1 MIELSWCSIN
11 HILFPLT
18 LQVSE
23 TIISSGGLKNQ
34 FARREKR
41 GRKGT
46 TPSCYIKSMCVN
58 QSVTLTVLYSEIR
71 GEWTD
76 VQKWWQ
82 VELEIG
88 SFLICIV
95 RNWIKPIQKISTN
108 RIIITLLENNSK
120 SLVFHAIFRIRK
132 QIQQWPFLTL
142 FKSKLCINEP
152 ISSFF
157 QRLWT
162 LGVGFLYRS

>member
-58 QSVTLTVLYSEIR
+58 QSVTLCCTMKSEANGQMYKNGDKSSLKSVPSLYAL
-71 GEWTD
+71 
-76 VQKWWQ
+76 
-82 VELEIG
+82 LEIG
-88 SFLICIV
+88 SSQSKKSVQTGSSLHCWKIT
-95 RNWIKPIQKISTN
+95 QKVSFFMQYFESEN
-108 RIIITLLENNSK
+108 RFNSGH
-120 SLVFHAIFRIRK
+120 F
-132 QIQQWPFLTL
+132 WL
-142 FKSKLCINEP
+142 FFSKLCINEP

-162 LGVGFLYRS
+162 LGDGFLFRS

>member
-58 QSVTLTVLYSEIR
+58 QSVTLCCTVKSEANGQMYKNGDKSSLKSVPSLYAL
-71 GEWTD
+71 
-76 VQKWWQ
+76 
-82 VELEIG
+82 LEIG
-88 SFLICIV
+88 SSQSKKSVQTGSSLHCWKIT
-95 RNWIKPIQKISTN
+95 QK
-108 RIIITLLENNSK
+108 
-120 SLVFHAIFRIRK
+120 V
-132 QIQQWPFLTL
+132 
-142 FKSKLCINEP
+142 
-152 ISSFF
+152 SFF
-157 QRLWT
+157 MQYFESENRFNSDNFWLFLKQT
-162 LGVGFLYRS
+162 LHKRANFMVFSKTLNFRRWFSL

>member
-120 SLVFHAIFRIRK
+120 SLVFHAIFRTNQKTDSTVAIFDS
-132 QIQQWPFLTL
+132 FLAN
-142 FKSKLCINEP
+142 SA
-152 ISSFF
+152 
-157 QRLWT
+157 
-162 LGVGFLYRS
+162 

>member
-58 QSVTLTVLYSEIR
+58 QSVTLCCTVKSEANGQMYKNGDKSSLKSVPSLYAL
-71 GEWTD
+71 
-76 VQKWWQ
+76 
-82 VELEIG
+82 LEIG
-88 SFLICIV
+88 SSQSKKSVQTGSSLHCWKIT
-95 RNWIKPIQKISTN
+95 QK
-108 RIIITLLENNSK
+108 
-120 SLVFHAIFRIRK
+120 V
-132 QIQQWPFLTL
+132 
-142 FKSKLCINEP
+142 
-152 ISSFF
+152 SFF
-157 QRLWT
+157 MQYFESENRFNSDNFWLFLEQT
-162 LGVGFLYRS
+162 LHKRANSIVFSKTVNFRSWFSL

>member
-58 QSVTLTVLYSEIR
+58 QSVTLCCTVKSEANGQMYKNGDKSSLKSVPSLYAL
-71 GEWTD
+71 
-76 VQKWWQ
+76 
-82 VELEIG
+82 LEIG
-88 SFLICIV
+88 SSQSKKSVQTGSSLHCWKIT
-95 RNWIKPIQKISTN
+95 QKVSFSMQYF
-108 RIIITLLENNSK
+108 E
-120 SLVFHAIFRIRK
+120 RIRK

-152 ISSFF
+152 ISCFF
-157 QRLWT
+157 KDCEL
-162 LGVGFLYRS
+162 

>member
-11 HILFPLT
+11 HLLFPLT

-23 TIISSGGLKNQ
+23 TSISSGGLKNQ
-34 FARREKR
+34 FARREKEGGQR
-41 GRKGT
+41 
-46 TPSCYIKSMCVN
+46 PVVISNQCASIKVS
-58 QSVTLTVLYSEIR
+58 LWLLYFSEIG

-95 RNWIKPIQKISTN
+95 RNWIKPIQNISTN
-108 RIIITLLENNSK
+108 RIIFIVFENNSK
-120 SLVFHAIFRIRK
+120 SLILQHCERSEHLLKKRDWKGFQCLTVRLET
-132 QIQQWPFLTL
+132 FL
-142 FKSKLCINEP
+142 
-152 ISSFF
+152 
-157 QRLWT
+157 RL
-162 LGVGFLYRS
+162 V